1 MIEEKIYKVKLTK
14 TEQKVLD
21 FIMVHKEEACYYT
34 SVELAEAVQV
44 SGATVIRVVNKL
56 GFSRFSQFKKE
67 LQTEVMSQREN
78 LSQTQTSPARLQ
90 DVKKMGEREIL
101 NACMAA
107 QQQNLKDA
115 FLKNGYDKYI
125 WIADMILQAD
135 RVFLVGY
142 RMAVGAV
149 DFFGR
154 LLKLS
159 RGHVVCI
166 TEIGMM
172 TEELYD
178 LKESDCV
185 VMICHPRYSENVLL
199 TLELVRESDC
209 HLVVMTDKITEP
221 VTNGADYVLVAER
234 RGSSYFNSYLGMIAN
249 VEMLMSII
257 SSKSFTETESRLEM
271 REKYLDRNRQY

>member
-115 FLKNGYDKYI
+115 FLKNG
-125 WIADMILQAD
+125 
-135 RVFLVGY
+135 
-142 RMAVGAV
+142 
-149 DFFGR
+149 
-154 LLKLS
+154 
-159 RGHVVCI
+159 
-166 TEIGMM
+166 
-172 TEELYD
+172 
-178 LKESDCV
+178 
-185 VMICHPRYSENVLL
+185 
-199 TLELVRESDC
+199 
-209 HLVVMTDKITEP
+209 
-221 VTNGADYVLVAER
+221 
-234 RGSSYFNSYLGMIAN
+234 
-249 VEMLMSII
+249 
-257 SSKSFTETESRLEM
+257 
-271 REKYLDRNRQY
+271 